1 MCVRIRAFKPNFA
14 IVHASSKLCGDASGE
29 VSSMY
34 STPNSSSACAMR
46 ILSLVV
52 KFEPTNCSPSRNV
65 DSIMLKCSRDITLL
79 QRLTLTLSS
88 LSKRRGRGRWHRNC
102 RERFDLAAPDREDVI
117 DDAVWDIDA
126 GRCDAVAELDRVIH
140 FVHQIAALWIFQ
152 QIDADNTTADGAR
165 RGDAQLVQLPRHR
178 TILRMPAPCGV
189 GNPVIRS
196 HTINRGN
203 GFIADDERADIAPWF
218 SDILLD
224 VENRMMVRTEDLFVF
239 QYCFGRFAIIDFR

>member
-46 ILSLVV
+46 ILSSVV

-79 QRLTLTLSS
+79 QRFTLTLSS

-117 DDAVWDIDA
+117 DDAVWD
-126 GRCDAVAELDRVIH
+126 
-140 FVHQIAALWIFQ
+140 
-152 QIDADNTTADGAR
+152 IDADNTTADGAR

-239 QYCFGRFAIIDFR
+239 QYCFGRFAIIDF